1 MTDLHADD
9 LLGIRGLK
17 QAAVVIG
24 VAVGLLASAWGIG
37 YLQGARSGQARSIEA
52 EKQSQEHKGRA
63 DAQAEAARKADAQQ
77 AQAQADKAKA
87 DAEAAKLRALVAK
100 LRAGQGSPSRPG
112 VPEPPVVD
120 DGMAGAA
127 PPDGGLGHGALD
139 EARDALIAAQE
150 AQIAARDREI
160 LVLTRARDGWKQA
173 HDDRQRETVS
183 LRLALE
189 GQKAAV
195 SGALW
200 RGRAQGFA
208 VGIASGYLA
217 GRK

>member
-52 EKQSQEHKGRA
+52 EKQSQEAKGRSDAAAESARRAQENEAQARAQVA
-63 DAQAEAARKADAQQ
+63 DADAKAARA
-77 AQAQADKAKA
+77 
-87 DAEAAKLRALVAK
+87 AELVAK
-100 LRAGQGSPSRPG
+100 LRNRPVPASG
-112 VPEPPVVD
+112 VVPPADHGPLEPV
-120 DGMAGAA
+120 
-127 PPDGGLGHGALD
+127 GLI
-139 EARDALIAAQE
+139 EAMTEQVE
-150 AQIAARDREI
+150 AQQEQI
-160 LVLTRARDGWKQA
+160 RARDGLILSLEAQRDGWKRA
-173 HDDRQRETVS
+173 HDERQRETVA

-195 SGALW
+195 RGALW
-200 RGRAQGFA
+200 RGRIQGFA